1 MRALSSPRLRVA
13 RATLRW
19 ANLLLLAVLGAIAFE
34 AILPLAWAIV
44 RVRALSLSPPFIVV
58 VVLLTTS
65 LLAYVAAEPIRVRR
79 YQWRRMLWYPS
90 TWLAI
95 PLACG
100 IAALAARLPTPLRPY
115 SGLLVPDWQQVWLVV
130 PIGGATALGLFL
142 RQLPWRRARHVPVA
156 SIAGSADGFTWSDIE
171 GWIAVGERPLMRGDK
186 DLFQHQRIAD
196 RIVKHVAVDRRSVA
210 LLGRFGS
217 GKTSILNLVAAAL
230 SGRADTFVIAD
241 FDVWA
246 VPDPEDVPRLALNR
260 IINVLDD
267 YVDTIQFRG
276 LPLAYQRLASAEP
289 SGRLSALLGPQSAAD
304 SLELLQDLSKVVTTI
319 DVRVLLVVQ
328 DLERAGTE
336 FDTRHLQ
343 RLLWALRDVSGIEFL
358 LSVDPEHAIADFPKL
373 CDSIELVPPV
383 EVEHVARL
391 LKVAYDHWR
400 AQFADIDPHPNRRRE
415 DKLRLDLALPGGMA
429 DYLRRTGRDPPLD
442 ALVALLDTPRALKHV
457 LRRVDDSWNSLHG
470 EAELADIIAVSALR
484 HGAEPAYRF
493 LLSNIDPARHEP
505 DDMFPKTKKI
515 KDEWAQ
521 VLQEVSSPSAVQALV
536 DLLGVKQLT
545 KNGIRSAPTSPQDV
559 SESEPVDYFRRIVAE
574 DLSPTELRD
583 QTVLR
588 DIDAWKNSRTGPLLE
603 RLIAATET
611 DDEYAR
617 VWEHFSRRHTDDELL
632 ELASSL
638 VHALKARDGAAAAA
652 DHRSLIGAW
661 RQCYRRLQ
669 RDRHAGWLQHL
680 ILEAIPVSLTL
691 ANGLAY
697 YWTGQ
702 RGIVDDV
709 TAAGITED
717 MIKKVRSSIRTGD
730 DLARVLWAVEPY
742 QVLTMIRRART
753 VPGLEAFEAW
763 RDYLPE
769 LLIDGAKNHP
779 DVIVPELSNIAADE
793 LSGHVVADGA
803 YPPKFV
809 NRYTMD
815 RDRLIAL
822 FGDRLDE
829 ALQILADYAGSDPY
843 AVRSRQAAREWLE
856 ERRSS
861 PSAEV
866 ELTNDDSSTG

>member
-1 MRALSSPRLRVA
+1 MRAFTSPWLRVA
-13 RATLRW
+13 RATWRW
-19 ANLLLLAVLGAIAFE
+19 ANLLLLAVLGAIVFE
-34 AILPLAWAIV
+34 AILPRAWAIA
-44 RVRALSLSPPFIVV
+44 RVSALSLSPLFIMV

-65 LLAYVAAEPIRVRR
+65 ILAYVVAEPIRIRR
-79 YQWRRMLWYPS
+79 HQWRRMLWHPS

-100 IAALAARLPTPLRPY
+100 IAAIAERLPAPFRPY
-115 SGLLVPDWQQVWLVV
+115 SGSLVPDWQQLWLVL
-130 PIGGATALGLFL
+130 PIGGALAVGLFL
-142 RQLPWRRARHVPVA
+142 RQLPWRKARHAVVP
-156 SIAGSADGFTWSDIE
+156 SSAGNADGFNWSDIE
-171 GWIAVGERPLMRGDK
+171 EWISVGERPLTGGEK

-196 RIVKHVAVDRRSVA
+196 RIVKHVVLDHRNVA

-230 SGRADTFVIAD
+230 RGRAETFVLAD

-260 IINVLDD
+260 IINALDD

-289 SGRLSALLGPQSAAD
+289 SGRLSAILGHESATD

-319 DVRVLLVVQ
+319 GARVLLVVQ
-328 DLERAGTE
+328 DLERAGKE

-343 RLLWALRDVSGIEFL
+343 RLLWALRDVNGIQFL
-358 LSVDPEHAIADFPKL
+358 LSVDPEHAIADYPKL

-400 AQFADIDPHPNRRRE
+400 AKFADIDPHPDRRRE
-415 DKLRLDLALPGGMA
+415 DKLRLDLALAGDMA
-429 DYLRRTGRDPPLD
+429 EYLRRTGRDTPLD

-457 LRRVDDSWNSLHG
+457 LRRVDDSWNNLHG

-493 LLSNIDPARHEP
+493 LLSDIDPARHEP
-505 DDMFPKTKKI
+505 DDIFPKTKKI
-515 KDEWAQ
+515 KDEWAR

-574 DLSPTELRD
+574 ELSPSELRD

-588 DIDAWKNSRTGPLLE
+588 DIDAWKSTRTGPLLE
-603 RLIAATET
+603 RLTAATET

-617 VWEHFSRRHTDDELL
+617 VWEHFSSRHTEAELI
-632 ELASSL
+632 ELVDGVVSR
-638 VHALKARDGAAAAA
+638 LKERDGHAAAA
-652 DHRSLIGAW
+652 DHRALIGLW
-661 RQCYRRLQ
+661 RRCNRRLQ
-669 RDRHAGWLQHL
+669 RNQHADWLRRL
-680 ILEAIPVSLTL
+680 IMDAIPVSLHL
-691 ANGLAY
+691 ATGLYY
-697 YWTGQ
+697 YWTGNH
-702 RGIVDDV
+702 GIVDDA
-709 TAAGITED
+709 TRED
-717 MIKKVRSSIRTGD
+717 IRRSIVEKVRATFQSGSE
-730 DLARVLWAVEPY
+730 LAK
-742 QVLTMIRRART
+742 VLTPRQPYMIGRLITQTGADRSA
-753 VPGLEAFEAW
+753 EAFDAW
-763 RDYLPE
+763 RDYLPP
-769 LLIDGAKNHP
+769 LLLDGARTDP
-779 DVIVPELSNIAADE
+779 EAVVPEIANLAGDE
-793 LSGHVVADGA
+793 QSGIVAAGDD
-803 YPPKFV
+803 YPPIFI
-809 NRYTMD
+809 NRYTID
-815 RDRLIAL
+815 RTRMTGF

-829 ALQILADYAGSDPY
+829 VLDVLASYQGNEAF
-843 AVRSRQAAREWLE
+843 AVRARDAAKDWLH
-856 ERRSS
+856 ERR
-861 PSAEV
+861 AITERK
-866 ELTNDDSSTG
+866 